1 MTQYKQ
7 MLTSKYRSGLTAT
20 IPSLSHPSR
29 CVFLFRSVVEDPK
42 VLDEW
47 AQSPEGD
54 ALGQELFCTLKDSA
68 NHEESL
74 LLLAMLQQLGQNPS
88 FSGRS
93 RFRSAKMNWTDKPT
107 DFYSLLQVV
116 SIDEMSPVLK
126 IAIAST
132 LDTMSRNHQ

>member
-7 MLTSKYRSGLTAT
+7 MLTSKYRSGLSAT

-29 CVFLFRSVVEDPK
+29 CVFLFRFVVEDPK

-47 AQSPEGD
+47 VRSPEGD
-54 ALGQELFCTLKDSA
+54 ALGQELLCTFKDSA
-68 NHEESL
+68 NPEESL
-74 LLLAMLQQLGQNPS
+74 LLLAMLQQLDQIPS
-88 FSGRS
+88 PPGRS
-93 RFRSAKMNWTDKPT
+93 RSRSTKKKRTDKPT

-116 SIDEMSPVLK
+116 SMDEMSPVLK

-132 LDTMSRNHQ
+132 LDTMSTNR

>member
-54 ALGQELFCTLKDSA
+54 ALGQELFCAFKHSTKP
-68 NHEESL
+68 EGSL
-74 LLLAMLQQLGQNPS
+74 LLLAMLQQLDQISS

-93 RFRSAKMNWTDKPT
+93 RFRGTKMNWTDKST
-107 DFYSLLQVV
+107 DFYSLLQIV

-132 LDTMSRNHQ
+132 LDTMSRNH